1 MMNKGDLS
9 NAQENLANEELFM
22 IIFVIMIVHYNYN
35 TFIGLVR
42 RKIRSNIVI
51 HILHFTYSW
60 HHFPARYLTRPGRL
74 SVIEWRTRK
83 LLSTVRIETTCLVY
97 HFYLNILKVHI
108 GYESITFIQFIH
120 IHNLHHLH
128 PISVV
133 CEVVHILRLK
143 IQHCKTE
150 TEIVCLIR
158 Y

>member
-97 HFYLNILKVHI
+97 HLYLHILKVHI

-133 CEVVHILRLK
+133 YEVVHILRLK

-150 TEIVCLIR
+150 TEIVCLIK